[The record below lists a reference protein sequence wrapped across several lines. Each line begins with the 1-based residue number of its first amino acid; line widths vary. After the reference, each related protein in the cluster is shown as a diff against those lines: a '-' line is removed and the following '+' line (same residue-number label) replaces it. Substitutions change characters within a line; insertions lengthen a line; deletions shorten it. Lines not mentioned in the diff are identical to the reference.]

1 MKTIFDISTVGNNP
15 KTRTGIARTAW
26 SIADLLHQ
34 KLGDN
39 VSFSAIGSVKASLQ
53 IESLLSSH
61 PDFKSAIDPVSNFAR
76 NIEGLSDRAVN
87 KPNVSGNNFIG
98 KTQQSVLRNISRV
111 INITRQP
118 INPKV
123 LAEADIFHSSYPR
136 IPKQVRQAL
145 PNRHLQTV
153 YDLTPLLLDEKYF
166 MPGQR
171 GVTSRIIDTIEP
183 DDWITTISDA
193 TRNDLLN
200 RRQLNPDRVITVY
213 LAAAPEL
220 FYPVSDLDAIQ
231 AVKQKYHLPDGDYFL
246 SLHSLAPHKNMEHLI
261 SCFKQVIAQEK
272 PQDLHLVICG
282 GNQESAALM
291 VKANQLT
298 DADLKVIHFTGF
310 VDDNDLAAIYSSS
323 IGFVFPSLYEGF
335 GLPVLEAMQ
344 CGCPVISSNTS
355 SLPEVVGKAGF
366 LVAPI
371 DRDALCAAMVK
382 LYRHA
387 DLQSHY
393 AQSSIDRAAFFSWQ
407 KTVNSTLEIYE
418 RIQSM
423 S

>member
-53 IESLLSSH
+53 IESLLSAY
-61 PDFKSAIDPVSNFAR
+61 PNFKSAIDPVSNFAR

-87 KPNVSGNNFIG
+87 NFHASGNDFMG
-98 KTQQSVLRNISRV
+98 KTQQSVLRNISRA
-111 INITRQP
+111 INITRRP
-118 INPKV
+118 IDPKV
-123 LAEADIFHSSYPR
+123 LAAADLFHSSYPR
-136 IPKQVRQAL
+136 IPKQVRQSL

-171 GVTSRIIDTIEP
+171 GVTSRIIDTIQP

-220 FYPVSDLDAIQ
+220 FSPVSDLDSIQ
-231 AVKQKYHLPDGDYFL
+231 AVKQKYHLPDGNYFL
-246 SLHSLAPHKNMEHLI
+246 SLHIKI
-261 SCFKQVIAQEK
+261 W
-272 PQDLHLVICG
+272 
-282 GNQESAALM
+282 
-291 VKANQLT
+291 
-298 DADLKVIHFTGF
+298 
-310 VDDNDLAAIYSSS
+310 S
-323 IGFVFPSLYEGF
+323 I
-335 GLPVLEAMQ
+335 
-344 CGCPVISSNTS
+344 
-355 SLPEVVGKAGF
+355 
-366 LVAPI
+366 
-371 DRDALCAAMVK
+371 
-382 LYRHA
+382 
-387 DLQSHY
+387 
-393 AQSSIDRAAFFSWQ
+393 
-407 KTVNSTLEIYE
+407 
-418 RIQSM
+418 
-423 S
+423 